1 MLRRSARFTLSLP
14 PSQKDRTMSLSLP
27 QGMQINAPIL
37 PGFESILTLPAL
49 ELVAKLHRQFE
60 PTRQALLAKRVERV
74 KELDGGA
81 KLDFLPETAHIRN
94 GDWKV
99 APIPQA
105 LHCRRV
111 EITGPVEAKMVINAF
126 NSGADSYMTDFEDSN
141 SPLWTN
147 QIQGQ
152 INLGQAIRRTLTL
165 EQNGKTYKLNDK
177 IATLQVRPRGW
188 HLDEKHVTIDGQR
201 VSGGIFDFALFLFHN
216 AKEQIARGA
225 GPFFYLPKMESHLEA
240 RLWNDVFVAAQKEIG
255 LPQGTVKATVLIETI
270 NAAFE
275 MDEILYE
282 LREHSAG
289 LNAGRWDYIFSC
301 IKKFKVDRNFCL
313 ADRAKVTMTSPFM
326 RAYAL
331 LLLQTCHKRGAPAMG
346 GMSALIPIKNDPEK
360 NAIAMGGIIADKKR
374 DATDGYDGGWVAHP
388 GLVEPA
394 MKEFVAV
401 LGDRPNQFD
410 KQRPD
415 VSVTAADLTNFQ
427 PEAPITEFG
436 LRMNINVGI
445 HYLGAWLAG
454 NGCVPI
460 HNLMEDAATAEISR
474 SQVWQWIRSP
484 KGVLEDGRKVTADLV
499 RSLVPE
505 ELAKIKAGGFEGK
518 FDRAAE
524 IFTTMSTQD
533 SFEEF
538 LTLPLYEE
546 I

>member
-1 MLRRSARFTLSLP
+1 
-14 PSQKDRTMSLSLP
+14 MSLSTLTLP
-27 QGMQINAPIL
+27 AGMQINAPMR
-37 PGFESILTLPAL
+37 PGFEAVLSLPAL
-49 ELVAKLHRQFE
+49 ELVAKLHRAFE
-60 PTRQALLAKRVERV
+60 PQRQQLLAARVERS
-74 KELDGGA
+74 KRLDAGERP
-81 KLDFLPETAHIRN
+81 DFLAETKAIRE

-99 APIPQA
+99 APVPPA
-105 LHCRRV
+105 LQCRRV

-152 INLGQAIRRTLTL
+152 INLSQAIRRTLTL
-165 EQNGKTYKLNDK
+165 ESNGKTYRLNDK

-188 HLDEKHVTIDGQR
+188 HLDEKHVLVDGQR
-201 VSGGIFDFALFLFHN
+201 VSGGIFDFALFMFHN

-240 RLWNDVFVAAQKEIG
+240 RLWNDVFVMTQNELG
-255 LPQGTVKATVLIETI
+255 LPQGTIKATVLIETI
-270 NAAFE
+270 LAAFE
-275 MDEILYE
+275 MEEILYE

-301 IKKFKVDRNFCL
+301 IKKFKLDHEFCL
-313 ADRAKVTMTSPFM
+313 ADRAKVTMTAPFM
-326 RAYAL
+326 RSYAL
-331 LLLQTCHKRGAPAMG
+331 LLLKTCHKRGAPAIG
-346 GMSALIPIKNDPEK
+346 GMSALIPIKNDAAK
-360 NAIAMGGIIADKKR
+360 NELAMAGIISDKRR

-388 GLVEPA
+388 GLVEA
-394 MKEFVAV
+394 SMKEFVEV

-410 KQRPD
+410 KQKPE
-415 VSVTAADLTNFQ
+415 VNVVAADLLNFQ
-427 PEAPITEFG
+427 PEAPITEAG

-474 SQVWQWIRSP
+474 SQVWQWIRTP
-484 KGVLEDGRKVTADLV
+484 KGVLDDGRRVTADMV
-499 RSLVPE
+499 RSFVPE

-524 IFTTMSTQD
+524 IFTQMSTQD
-533 SFEEF
+533 AFEEF

>member
-1 MLRRSARFTLSLP
+1 
-14 PSQKDRTMSLSLP
+14 MSLTLP
-27 QGMQINAPIL
+27 AGMTIDAPIL
-37 PGFESILTLPAL
+37 PGFETVLTPEAL
-49 ELVAKLHRQFE
+49 AFVADLHRRFE
-60 PTRQALLAKRVERV
+60 PRRQELLAARVERAAR
-74 KELDGGA
+74 LDAGERP
-81 KLDFLPETAHIRN
+81 DFLEATRHVRE
-94 GDWKV
+94 GDWRI
-99 APIPQA
+99 APLPAA
-105 LHCRRV
+105 LECRRV

-141 SPLWTN
+141 APKWAN

-152 INLGQAIRRTLTL
+152 INLSQAIRRTLRL
-165 EQNGKTYKLNDK
+165 EQNGKTYQLNER

-188 HLDEKHVTIDGQR
+188 HLDEKHVKVDGQR
-201 VSGGIFDFALFLFHN
+201 VSGGIFDFGLFLFHN
-216 AKEQIARGA
+216 AREQIARGA

-240 RLWNDVFVAAQKEIG
+240 RLWNDIFVRAQDQLG
-255 LPQGTVKATVLIETI
+255 LPQGTIKATVLIETI
-270 NAAFE
+270 LAAFE

-301 IKKFKVDRNFCL
+301 IKKFKVDTDFCL
-313 ADRAKVTMTSPFM
+313 AERAKVTMTSPFM

-331 LLLQTCHKRGAPAMG
+331 LLLKTCHKRGAPAIG

-360 NAIAMGGIIADKKR
+360 NAVAMAGIVADKKR

-394 MKEFVAV
+394 MKEFLAV
-401 LGDRPNQFD
+401 LGDRPNQWD
-410 KQRPD
+410 KQRDD
-415 VSVTAADLTNFQ
+415 VAVTAAQLLDFQ
-427 PEAPITEFG
+427 PETPITEAG
-436 LRMNINVGI
+436 LRNNINVGI

-484 KGVLEDGRKVTADLV
+484 KGVLDDGRKVTADLV
-499 RSLVPE
+499 RALIPE
-505 ELAKIKAGGFEGK
+505 ELARIRATGATGEFE
-518 FDRAAE
+518 RAAQ
-524 IFTTMSTQD
+524 IFEKMSTD
-533 SFEEF
+533 ATFAEF

-546 I
+546 TSF

>member
-1 MLRRSARFTLSLP
+1 
-14 PSQKDRTMSLSLP
+14 MSLSTLTLP
-27 QGMQINAPIL
+27 AGMEINAPMR
-37 PGFESILTLPAL
+37 PGFEAVLSLPAL
-49 ELVAKLHRQFE
+49 ELVAKLHRAFE
-60 PTRQALLAKRVERV
+60 PRRQQLLAARVERS
-74 KELDGGA
+74 KRLDAGERP
-81 KLDFLPETAHIRN
+81 DFLAETKAIRE

-99 APIPQA
+99 APVPPA
-105 LHCRRV
+105 LQCRRV

-152 INLGQAIRRTLTL
+152 INLSQAIRRTLTL
-165 EQNGKTYKLNDK
+165 ESNGKTYKLNDK

-188 HLDEKHVTIDGQR
+188 HLDEKHVLVDGQR
-201 VSGGIFDFALFLFHN
+201 VSGGIFDFALFMFHN

-240 RLWNDVFVAAQKEIG
+240 RLWNDVFVMTQNELG
-255 LPQGTVKATVLIETI
+255 LPQGTIKATVLIETI
-270 NAAFE
+270 LAAFE
-275 MDEILYE
+275 MEEILYE

-301 IKKFKVDRNFCL
+301 IKKFKLDREFCL
-313 ADRAKVTMTSPFM
+313 ADRAKVTMTAPFM

-331 LLLQTCHKRGAPAMG
+331 LLLKTCHKRGAPAIG
-346 GMSALIPIKNDPEK
+346 GMSALIPIKNDPAK
-360 NAIAMGGIIADKKR
+360 NDIAMAGIIADKRR

-388 GLVEPA
+388 GLVEA
-394 MKEFVAV
+394 SMKEFVEV

-410 KQRPD
+410 KQKPE
-415 VSVTAADLTNFQ
+415 VNVVAADLLNFQ
-427 PEAPITEFG
+427 PEAPITEAG

-474 SQVWQWIRSP
+474 SQVWQWIRTP
-484 KGVLEDGRKVTADLV
+484 KGVLDDGRRVTADMV
-499 RSLVPE
+499 RSFVPE

-524 IFTTMSTQD
+524 IFTQMSTQD
-533 SFEEF
+533 AFEEF